1 MQSRA
6 HIGFERRRQIQVR
19 KSFVGGLDAAEQ
31 DENLDLTEFYSY
43 CGEYMVM
50 SLVRLD
56 EQDQKISDLLKER
69 VPSEDADLHERLRV
83 LDERQVKCRAMTDRL
98 AGAVK
103 QLKAVGSKGKAAF
116 EKTARAFVAEFTG
129 LLAPRK
135 NPLEK
140 YTQKHFTEKDWEWI
154 ADHSD
159 ASVTREEDLYV
170 RIQNA
175 APDGAD
181 PAGFTAAHRPD

>member
-1 MQSRA
+1 MHSRA

-19 KSFVGGLDAAEQ
+19 KSFVGGLDAAEANG
-31 DENLDLTEFYSY
+31 DLDLTDFYAL

-56 EQDQKISDLLKER
+56 DQDQKISDLLKER
-69 VPSEDADLHERLRV
+69 VPGEDAELHERLRV
-83 LDERQVKCRAMTDRL
+83 LDERQVKCRAMTNRF

-103 QLKAVGSKGKAAF
+103 KLKERGSECKQAF
-116 EKTARAFVAEFTG
+116 EKAARAFITEFTG
-129 LLAPRK
+129 LLAPRR

-140 YTQKHFTEKDWEWI
+140 YTDEYFTEKDWEWI

-159 ASVTREEDLYV
+159 ASVAMEEELYV
-170 RIQNA
+170 RIQST
-175 APDGAD
+175 APEGMD
-181 PAGFTAAHRPD
+181 PAGFTAQHMPS

>member
-19 KSFVGGLDAAEQ
+19 KSFVGGLDLVRQ
-31 DENLDLTEFYSY
+31 DGDHDLTEFYSY

-56 EQDQKISDLLKER
+56 DQDQKISDLLKQR

-83 LDERQVKCRAMTDRL
+83 LDERQVKCRDMTDRF
-98 AGAVK
+98 AGAVT
-103 QLKAVGSKGKAAF
+103 QLKAEGPKGKDAF
-116 EKTARAFVAEFTG
+116 EKTARAFIAEFTG

-140 YTQKHFTEKDWEWI
+140 YTEGYFSEKDWEWI
-154 ADHSD
+154 ADHTD
-159 ASVTREEDLYV
+159 ASVAMEEDLYV
-170 RIQNA
+170 RIQKS
-175 APDGAD
+175 APEGMD
-181 PAGFTAAHRPD
+181 PAGFTAQHMPG